1 MSPPTNEFDLSC
13 NIILLS
19 YSSARLHTITDLLTS
34 KEIIYSPSM
43 DLTKALFGVSFPRFC
58 VCKTQKAKDGT
69 PNGLTSS
76 NSKSEKAAVQLKVQ
90 KRLQTRFTSFW
101 PPPSAKS
108 LPQPL
113 SPEELALQYH
123 CQRSSH
129 STTAIPRLRRRHNL
143 TGTRSHRRL
152 SPPTSL
158 SSPSVHPATVA
169 SPSSSLPSPTRIQPS
184 PPCPH
189 PPLSHLALF
198 ELSIQ
203 KRPVSSP
210 SSRRGLSSL
219 SGCCH

>member
-69 PNGLTSS
+69 PNGLTSL

-129 STTAIPRLRRRHNL
+129 STTAIPRLRKRHNL

-152 SPPTSL
+152 SPPASL
-158 SSPSVHPATVA
+158 SSPSVHRRVPILLPPFSDAHRA
-169 SPSSSLPSPTRIQPS
+169 IAAMSPSSSLPS
-184 PPCPH
+184 
-189 PPLSHLALF
+189 
-198 ELSIQ
+198 SIA
-203 KRPVSSP
+203 
-210 SSRRGLSSL
+210 
-219 SGCCH
+219 